1 MVTELSG
8 VQFGLKSYAWFQ
20 NRVRVRF
27 EIIGMITEQSCTT
40 RSSIATLLALIWKRA
55 ILFYFRFWCIVP
67 VVENNGAGK
76 ASHLLCK
83 TVMWQITKERA
94 VQFLVAWI
102 NDGRPNSR
110 LFISRYL
117 TFLLRHGPLFYILAT
132 ASALDKV
139 ALAEGGAVRL
149 ANSTFGSSIWLWVVP
164 LSLSL

>member
-1 MVTELSG
+1 MYCSSSWKQRSRKGISLTM
-8 VQFGLKSYAWFQ
+8 Q
-20 NRVRVRF
+20 N
-27 EIIGMITEQSCTT
+27 
-40 RSSIATLLALIWKRA
+40 
-55 ILFYFRFWCIVP
+55 
-67 VVENNGAGK
+67 
-76 ASHLLCK
+76 H
-83 TVMWQITKERA
+83 VMWQITKERA

-164 LSLSL
+164 LSSVMRGAKENREKKVASRTPGPPGFYAAKFSRSFLSRHAGRTKWMWDYSYL